1 MVEHYSLLFWTV
13 SNLIGSLIGSALKID
28 LTVVH
33 FALTA
38 LFLYMIIMQVKS
50 RLTIFVGIIAAAL
63 AAFFLVLTKST
74 LGLVISTLIASFIGF
89 ALEHYLKT
97 KKPGSRFLYKIHSPG
112 SKEDAVEDSGENG

>member
-63 AAFFLVLTKST
+63 AAS
-74 LGLVISTLIASFIGF
+74 S
-89 ALEHYLKT
+89 
-97 KKPGSRFLYKIHSPG
+97 
-112 SKEDAVEDSGENG
+112 